1 MDHGA
6 LDDALEAR
14 CGLGVL
20 IVAGD
25 QVGEIVVDKIRHGLA
40 QGVEV
45 DVASPHHGGGISVVD
60 QSEQQVLQRRI
71 FMVTLVCVGQGLM
84 QRFFEAG

>member
-1 MDHGA
+1 MTA
-6 LDDALEAR
+6 RWMTRWKLEV
-14 CGLGVL
+14 GFEFV
-20 IVAGD
+20 VTGD
-25 QVGEIVVDKIRHGLA
+25 QVGEIVIDEVAHRLA

-45 DVASPHHGGGISVVD
+45 DVASPHHGGGIGVVD

-71 FMVTLVCVGQGLM
+71 FMVTLVGVGQGLM